1 MPGPVLIAGG
11 YGVVGA
17 QLAALT
23 RRRARELPLLIA
35 GRSQALAERA
45 ATEIGNAAGVVMD
58 VTADDPLA
66 SLKTVPSVV
75 IAAVNDPANTLMKA
89 AISRAIPYIDITRW
103 TERLLEAQALA
114 ESMKPRASV
123 SLASSWM
130 AGVSAILARQA
141 CGGFAEVETV
151 NTSILFR
158 LKDKAG
164 PNSVEY
170 ADRLS
175 IPFRVWE
182 EGRWRRARP
191 MAEPLTIIFPSGE
204 AARAYRFDEP
214 SQETLVTATGARSVA
229 SRIAYDDASAM
240 RSIVFLVRSG
250 LWRLISGSAFAGLRH
265 SLIYNPGVGA
275 AHEIVIEVSGGGASR
290 RASLLDG
297 AGQTHLTAV
306 GAYIQLCE
314 VLGLE
319 GRPQRPAG
327 VHLPENATDFALA
340 RRILEAEGVTV
351 VLSD

>member
-17 QLAALT
+17 QLAALV
-23 RRRARELPLLIA
+23 RRRDTELPLLIG
-35 GRSQALAERA
+35 GRSQALGEKA
-45 ATEIGNAAGVVMD
+45 ASEFTNAASTVMD

-66 SLKTVPSVV
+66 GLNIVPSVV
-75 IAAVNDPANTLMKA
+75 IAAVNDPGNTLMRA
-89 AISRAIPYIDITRW
+89 SVSRAIPYIDITRW
-103 TERLLEAQALA
+103 TERLLEARALA
-114 ESMKPRASV
+114 DSMKPRASV
-123 SLASSWM
+123 TLASSWM

-141 CGGFAEVETV
+141 CDGFAEVDSI

-170 ADRLS
+170 ADRLA

-182 EGRWRRARP
+182 AGRWRRARP
-191 MAEPLTIIFPSGE
+191 MTEPLKVDFPSGE
-204 AARAYRFDEP
+204 TARAYRFDEP
-214 SQETLVTATGARSVA
+214 SQETLVSATGARAVA

-240 RSIVFLVRSG
+240 QSIVFLVRSG
-250 LWRLISGSAFAGLRH
+250 LWRMISGPAFAGLRR
-265 SLIYNPGVGA
+265 SLIYNPGDGA
-275 AHEIVIEVSGGGASR
+275 AHEIVVEVSGGGALR
-290 RASLLDG
+290 RASLLDR

-319 GRPQRPAG
+319 GRPSRPAG
-327 VHLPENATDFALA
+327 VYLPEHATDFAFA
-340 RRILEAEGVTV
+340 RKILEEEGVAV
-351 VLSD
+351 ELSA